1 MMAAAMTPEDVER
14 GYNNRAAVPEH
25 PEWLA
30 RWTALSDAAIETLRP
45 ARDVRYGTALNETLD
60 LYVPRSA
67 ARGTLLFIHGGYWR
81 ALDKSDHGFVA
92 PPFVDAGFAVAVI
105 NYDLCPAVSVA
116 TIVDQSRNALQ
127 WLVREGPSRGAP
139 APIVIAGHSAGGHLT
154 AMMYATDWRARGLAS
169 TPFAGGV
176 SLSGVHDLTPLVQFS
191 HNVDLRLDEAEA
203 RRLSPINCRPL
214 AEAPLGTAVGGDET
228 SEFVRQT
235 RLLWDAWPQRRPAG
249 AQAPMEIPARHHYS
263 VVLDYTDADSALT
276 RATLALF
283 GRG

>member
-1 MMAAAMTPEDVER
+1 MMAAMTPEDVER

-25 PEWLA
+25 PQWLA
-30 RWTALSDAAIETLRP
+30 RWTERSHAAIETLRP
-45 ARDVRYGTALNETLD
+45 ARDVRYGTARNETLD

-116 TIVDQSRNALQ
+116 TIVDQCRNALQ
-127 WLVREGPSRGAP
+127 WLVREGPARGAQ
-139 APIVIAGHSAGGHLT
+139 APIVVAGHSAGGHLT
-154 AMMYATDWRARGLAS
+154 AMMYATDWRARGLADM
-169 TPFAGGV
+169 PFAGGV

-203 RRLSPINCRPL
+203 RRLSPINYRPRV
-214 AEAPLGTAVGGDET
+214 EAPLVVAVGADET

-249 AQAPMEIPARHHYS
+249 AQAPMEIPGRHHYS
-263 VVLDYTDADSALT
+263 VVLDYTDAGSALT
-276 RATLALF
+276 QATLALF